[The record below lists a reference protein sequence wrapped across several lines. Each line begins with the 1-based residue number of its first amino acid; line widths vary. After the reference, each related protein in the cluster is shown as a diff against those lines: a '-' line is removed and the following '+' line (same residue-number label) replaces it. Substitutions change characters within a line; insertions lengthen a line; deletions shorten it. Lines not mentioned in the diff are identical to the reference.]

1 MLKTKVNNKTKT
13 KRRCGNVLK
22 GLGGKRDAT
31 STTFT
36 PQV

>member
-1 MLKTKVNNKTKT
+1 MKNKL
-13 KRRCGNVLK
+13 RDGWNNVLN

-31 STTFT
+31 STTFA